1 MNHTSV
7 LWDFIYSAQIKRT
20 EEALHCVQKEWGFLS
35 LHMLAVTTD
44 LTQIWSMKNCSVN
57 VAFIFLPLASRTQ
70 VEKKPNEKQSITGA
84 LRFHFKDIASLL
96 SEILTYFNNI
106 QPVEDTEEKN
116 TNVDSELLMSF
127 CFKLKSC
134 FRSNAYI

>member
-1 MNHTSV
+1 
-7 LWDFIYSAQIKRT
+7 
-20 EEALHCVQKEWGFLS
+20 
-35 LHMLAVTTD
+35 
-44 LTQIWSMKNCSVN
+44 MKNCSVN